1 MKQIVNM
8 SAFGG
13 KQSSIAKATQISVL
27 VLTGVLALAP
37 FAFAQFQTPSGAG
50 SGLPNDT
57 SVSGFVIKI
66 INIALAVAGL
76 IAVLFLII
84 GGFRYI
90 TSAGNEETAEQAKKI
105 ITNAIIGIVVIILS
119 FVIVRVISNAL
130 VSNQV

>member
-1 MKQIVNM
+1 VFQV
-8 SAFGG
+8 A
-13 KQSSIAKATQISVL
+13 QVLSIVL
-27 VLTGVLALAP
+27 VFVFALAP
-37 FAFAQFQTPSGAG
+37 VALAQFQTPSAG
-50 SGLPNDT
+50 NTGLPNDT
-57 SVSGFVIKI
+57 SISGFIMKI

-130 VSNQV
+130 LTNQV